1 MATKRSAGLLATRLR
16 DKGWSIKDAAQY
28 LGVSRQRL
36 YTVFDDPSRARLWEC
51 AIAGIPACTTEI
63 KAALKADRDRKPR
76 PPPRV
81 RLVGS
86 EFEVGDEVM
95 ATKHAGIGDEGMTG
109 VILALRG
116 EKASLQLLIRM
127 DDGEDWF
134 PLKDFHDFFATTGL
148 NRKN

>member
-1 MATKRSAGLLATRLR
+1 
-16 DKGWSIKDAAQY
+16 
-28 LGVSRQRL
+28 
-36 YTVFDDPSRARLWEC
+36 
-51 AIAGIPACTTEI
+51 
-63 KAALKADRDRKPR
+63 
-76 PPPRV
+76 
-81 RLVGS
+81 
-86 EFEVGDEVM
+86 
-95 ATKHAGIGDEGMTG
+95 MTG